1 MKERYERELE
11 SLKNKSSKTENEL
24 QQLHQDEL
32 NKVRQ
37 QSQEELANKK
47 RQAEDL
53 LEQMKQVYIS
63 K

>member
-11 SLKNKSSKTENEL
+11 SLKNKSSKTESEL